1 MQLLLEEIV
10 AIYCLMIG
18 IVIADLGLK
27 ERDFICEQKL
37 EFFMVNY
44 IDA

>member
-10 AIYCLMIG
+10 PIYGLMIG
-18 IVIADLGLK
+18 ILIADLVLR